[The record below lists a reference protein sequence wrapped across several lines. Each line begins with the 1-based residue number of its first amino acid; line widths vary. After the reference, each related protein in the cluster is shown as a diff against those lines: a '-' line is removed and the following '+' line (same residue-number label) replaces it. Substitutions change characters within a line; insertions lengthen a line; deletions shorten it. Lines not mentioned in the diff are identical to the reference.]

1 MDFVSEFSLNDFL
14 YMLKGLSIS
23 ISLTL
28 WAVVCG
34 TVLGVILGF
43 IRSTVG
49 TVLNFLM
56 GSVLDIFRS
65 VPLLIQLILFNALSS
80 ILKIGYS
87 PFQVSCIVLSVYTAA
102 FVSETVR
109 SGILSVPQSFLRSA
123 RSLGLSYVQT
133 LKKIVFP
140 LALRVSFPTW
150 VGISLGVFK
159 DTSLVLWIGII
170 ELLKSSQ
177 IIITRTQEPLFILTI
192 AGILYFVVSFGFTR
206 IANRVEKKWEQ
217 YEL

>member
-1 MDFVSEFSLNDFL
+1 MNFVSEFSTNDFL
-14 YMLKGLSIS
+14 YMLKGLGIS

-34 TVLGVILGF
+34 TILGIIFGF
-43 IRSTVG
+43 IRSGVG
-49 TVLNFLM
+49 ALLNFFM
-56 GSVLDIFRS
+56 GSILDVFRS
-65 VPLLIQLILFNALSS
+65 VPLLIQLILFNALGS
-80 ILKIGYS
+80 ILKLGFS

-102 FVSETVR
+102 YVSEAVR
-109 SGILSVPQSFLRSA
+109 SGILSVPPALLRSA
-123 RSLGLSYVQT
+123 RSLGLTYFQT
-133 LKKIVFP
+133 LREIVFP

-150 VGISLGVFK
+150 VGITLGVFK

-177 IIITRTQEPLFILTI
+177 IIITRTQEPILILSI
-192 AGILYFVVSFGFTR
+192 AGLLYFIVSFGFTR
-206 IANRVEKKWEQ
+206 VAKRVEKKWEQ